1 MRATK
6 RFSLISAF
14 AAFMILAACGSATS
28 AFAAIH
34 ELKLAGPGT
43 SPDDPACVK
52 QANDI
57 ANEFGRLSGVT
68 IIEVA
73 CQSDIVAENLA
84 IIRYAA
90 PDRINVY
97 NSSADQFDHLN
108 NGYDT
113 VEECSAGLATEVDI
127 YSRHTGISPFAA
139 YCFNSMTPGSGW
151 VGTFKTAIYGIN
163 PNPGL
168 PASRKHR
175 AGATITLPPL
185 DIPAVKTMATGI
197 AQRSGIDIV
206 SVSIGQGL
214 STWEISAAFYG
225 TKNVNILAEPLGN
238 FAAGTSCE
246 ENATALNQVWS
257 TSGLIDAG
265 FFCMDASRN
274 ARRLG
279 MFWWSSHS
287 FSGEDFIINRLDTDY
302 ADIESCQAGK
312 AKLVDS
318 LTRAGEHVVAA
329 LCSHAYT
336 PAPGKPLPFQVT
348 VITK

>member
-1 MRATK
+1 MRIPN
-6 RFSLISAF
+6 RFSCASAIL
-14 AAFMILAACGSATS
+14 ILAAYCSATS

-34 ELKLAGPGT
+34 QLKLAGPGT
-43 SPDDPACVK
+43 SPDDPACVS

-57 ANEFGRLSGVT
+57 AQEFARLSGVT

-90 PDRINVY
+90 QDPVNVY

-113 VEECSAGLATEVDI
+113 AEDCAAGLAAEIGI

-151 VGTFKTAIYGIN
+151 IGTYKTAIYGIN
-163 PNPGL
+163 PNQGL

-175 AGATITLPPL
+175 AGATIGLPPL
-185 DIPAVKTMATGI
+185 DIPAVKAMATGI

-214 STWEISAAFYG
+214 STWEISASFYG
-225 TKNVNILAEPLGN
+225 TKNVNVLAEPLGHFGPGN
-238 FAAGTSCE
+238 SCE
-246 ENATALNQVWS
+246 ENAAALNQAWS
-257 TSGLIDAG
+257 ASGLIDVG

-287 FSGEDFIINRLDTDY
+287 FSGEDFVINRLDTDY
-302 ADIESCQAGK
+302 PDAEACQAGK
-312 AKLVDS
+312 VKLVDS
-318 LTRAGEHVVAA
+318 LTRAGERVAA
-329 LCSHAYT
+329 AVCSHTYT
-336 PAPGKPLPFQVT
+336 PTAGNPLPYQVT